1 VSDIRITSAK
11 LRKIVLVHAT
21 FSYFFNT
28 LIVAAT
34 VNVAVAVGSGGG

>member
-1 VSDIRITSAK
+1 M
-11 LRKIVLVHAT
+11 RKFVLVHSV

-34 VNVAVAVGSGGG
+34 VNVAVAVGAG